1 MKNIYKLLIAGAFLL
16 GMAACE
22 NETKVCDQTLR
33 ADLHIGFKHD
43 SAGIVRDT
51 IFRAV
56 TTLALNRDTLL
67 KNSNTGTI
75 YFPLSPVADSS
86 QFLVKID
93 SLLQG
98 DTITFRYQRTPQ
110 FISAGCGFGTTF
122 ILDTVLFT
130 SHMIDSVQIIT
141 KSVTNSNDTHLY
153 IYYFNE

>member
-33 ADLHIGFKHD
+33 ADLHIGFRHD

-67 KNSNTGTI
+67 KNNSTNNI

-86 QFLVKID
+86 QFMLKID

-98 DTITFRYQRTPQ
+98 DTLTFRYKRTPV
-110 FISAGCGFGTTF
+110 FISAGCGFGTTYT
-122 ILDTVLFT
+122 IDTVLFT
-130 SHMIDSVQIIT
+130 THLIDSVKFIN

-153 IYYFNE
+153 IFYFNE